1 MDDVS
6 GIGSQKA
13 TTCVHFIKHDT
24 LTHTKVMSI
33 TSPGD
38 DTEDYDCYHENKV
51 THRVWSFVDDV
62 SGIRSQKATE
72 CVHFTEHDELT
83 HTEVMSTMSPSDD
96 TQDYY
101 ENKVAR
107 RVWRFV
113 DDVSG
118 IGSLIATD
126 CIATFYG
133 T

>member
-1 MDDVS
+1 MS

-13 TTCVHFIKHDT
+13 T
-24 LTHTKVMSI
+24 
-33 TSPGD
+33 
-38 DTEDYDCYHENKV
+38 
-51 THRVWSFVDDV
+51 
-62 SGIRSQKATE
+62 A
-72 CVHFTEHDELT
+72 CVHFTKHDTLT
-83 HTEVMSTMSPSDD
+83 HTEVMSTMSPGDDPEDYDCYHENEVTCRVWSFVDDVNGIRSQKATECIHFTEHDELTHTDVMSTMSPSDN
-96 TQDYY
+96 TQDCY